1 MFPLKSSPRNPR
13 HDTNN
18 TGHQG
23 VARWGCGGGVQSR
36 RDHRRDKAWFAC
48 AQREDSDKWLSGTTS
63 ITTFTRITWPAATS
77 LPHVSSLSQLIVG
90 GEGRRIDRSLSVRFA
105 SLHVNHTESR
115 REFRLRGRIYRISRW
130 FVHRLFIIARY
141 KLYCHARGQMWQ
153 ADLTKSVYNIGFR
166 AEKSSIMVRL
176 LILELFFRWILIQ
189 LLKND
194 CWIFFFLFF
203 FVEFWSFFFLKYGAI
218 PYGAQ
223 KSLEDRVFR
232 WIWLNG
238 AKVVGCFISE
248 LNCSLCFL
256 EKWCHYTV
264 SRLLSF

>member
-90 GEGRRIDRSLSVRFA
+90 GGEGRGRRIDRSLSVRFA
-105 SLHVNHTESR
+105 SLHVNHTESH
-115 REFRLRGRIYRISRW
+115 REFRLRGRISYISMICPSAVYHHIPIQTVLSRSRANVTGRLDEIRIQYR
-130 FVHRLFIIARY
+130 F
-141 KLYCHARGQMWQ
+141 
-153 ADLTKSVYNIGFR
+153 
-166 AEKSSIMVRL
+166 
-176 LILELFFRWILIQ
+176 
-189 LLKND
+189 
-194 CWIFFFLFF
+194 
-203 FVEFWSFFFLKYGAI
+203 
-218 PYGAQ
+218 
-223 KSLEDRVFR
+223 
-232 WIWLNG
+232 
-238 AKVVGCFISE
+238 
-248 LNCSLCFL
+248 
-256 EKWCHYTV
+256 
-264 SRLLSF
+264 